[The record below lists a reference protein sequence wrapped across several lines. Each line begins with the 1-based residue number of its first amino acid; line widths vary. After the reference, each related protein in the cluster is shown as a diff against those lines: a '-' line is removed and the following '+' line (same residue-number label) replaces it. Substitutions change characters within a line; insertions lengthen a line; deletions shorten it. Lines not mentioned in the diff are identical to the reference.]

1 MSAESPARVTSRS
14 LIGWIALFAAIGA
27 LFGTVGPSLALEA
40 QPPAEFWLV
49 VYVPALV
56 VLLVFVIAAGWC
68 GFTLGARLVTRSV
81 LEAHVAGVFLTGL
94 FGVVVFG
101 IASATGVFAVVW
113 PDAVFTALGFAMVG
127 GLVARRRLGPAI
139 SLRPARTR

>member
-1 MSAESPARVTSRS
+1 MSAEAPEPVTRRS

-27 LFGTVGPSLALEA
+27 MLGTVGPSLALET

-49 VYVPALV
+49 IYVPALV
-56 VLLVFVIAAGWC
+56 VLLVFVVATGWC
-68 GFTLGARLVTRSV
+68 GFTLGARLVTRSA
-81 LEAHVAGVFLTGL
+81 LEAHVAGLFLTGL

-113 PDAVFTALGFAMVG
+113 PDAVFTALCFAMVG

-139 SLRPARTR
+139 SWGAARTR

>member
-1 MSAESPARVTSRS
+1 MSAEAPEPVTRRS

-27 LFGTVGPSLALEA
+27 LLGTVGPSLALET

-49 VYVPALV
+49 IYVPALV

-68 GFTLGARLVTRSV
+68 GFTLGARLVTRSA
-81 LEAHVAGVFLTGL
+81 LEAHVAGLFLTGL

-101 IASATGVFAVVW
+101 IASATGVFTVVW
-113 PDAVFTALGFAMVG
+113 PDAVFTALCFAMIG

-139 SLRPARTR
+139 SWGAARTR

>member
-1 MSAESPARVTSRS
+1 MSAETQARFTRTS
-14 LIGWIALFAAIGA
+14 LLGWIALFAAIGA
-27 LFGTVGPSLALEA
+27 LFGTVGPSLALES
-40 QPPAEFWLV
+40 QPPVQFWLV
-49 VYVPALV
+49 IYVPAVV

-68 GFTLGARLVTRSV
+68 GFTLGARLVTRSA

-113 PDAVFTALGFAMVG
+113 PDAVFAALCFAMIG

-139 SLRPARTR
+139 SWGAARTR